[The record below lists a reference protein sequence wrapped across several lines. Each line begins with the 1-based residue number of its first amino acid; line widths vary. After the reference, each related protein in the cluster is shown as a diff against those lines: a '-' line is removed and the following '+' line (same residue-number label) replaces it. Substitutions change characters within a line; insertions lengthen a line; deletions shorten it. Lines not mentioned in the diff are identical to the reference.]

1 MAPILPVPQPLPP
14 RPVRRPPSWLPW
26 VLIGGATGF
35 AFLIAIVCLL
45 VLIVMYLS
53 ANNRIADGVSV
64 AGIDIGG
71 QSAEDA
77 AGALEMT
84 LSRSLI
90 SLTDGDR
97 EWQVSLSELGIALD
111 TDALIEQAADA
122 EANQTI
128 APAYTIDFNQTQT
141 RLIALSEAVN
151 IAPVQGR
158 PGQNGR
164 ALDIENTLNRLYLD
178 LNGEIADG
186 VMALSMIDV
195 EPAPIEDLATYNGE
209 TTTHVVERGQELGL
223 IARQYGVTVEAIVA
237 LNAIDNADLI
247 YPGQELLI
255 PASGE
260 YIPEDLPQPPTNSG
274 RALVVSISQQRI
286 YAFENG
292 DVVRT
297 HLVSTGRDET
307 PTVLGDYT
315 IRVKYAADDM
325 SGPGY
330 FLPQVPWTMYFYQG
344 YAVHGTYWHNS
355 FGRQM
360 SHGCVNLP
368 VEEAEWFFNFAQVG
382 TPIRVVA

>member
-1 MAPILPVPQPLPP
+1 MNPILPVPQPPP
-14 RPVRRPPSWLPW
+14 RPIRRQPAWLPW

-35 AFLIAIVCLL
+35 AFLIAVVCLL
-45 VLIVMYLS
+45 VLIVVYLG
-53 ANNRIADGVSV
+53 NDRIPQGVSV
-64 AGIDIGG
+64 AGVDIGG

-77 AGALEMT
+77 ATALEMS
-84 LSRSLI
+84 LNRSLI
-90 SLTDGDR
+90 TLTDAER
-97 EWQVSLSELGIALD
+97 QWPLALSELGIALD
-111 TDALIEQAADA
+111 TDALIEQAAEA

-128 APAYTIDFNQTQT
+128 APAFTIDFNQTQT
-141 RLIALSEAVN
+141 RLIALSEDVN

-186 VMALSMIDV
+186 VMELSMIDV
-195 EPAPIEDLATYNGE
+195 EPAPIEGLATYNGQ

-223 IARQYGVTVEAIVA
+223 IARQYGVTIEDIVT
-237 LNAIDNADLI
+237 LNSIDNANLI
-247 YPGQELLI
+247 YPGQELVI
-255 PASGE
+255 PAGGE
-260 YIPEDLPQPPTNSG
+260 YVPEDLPQPPTNSG
-274 RALVVSISQQRI
+274 RAIVVSISQQRI

-292 DVVRT
+292 DMVRT

-355 FGRQM
+355 FGRPM